1 MSTFVLKRKT
11 FSDDST
17 GKKLALGAA
26 GTLGTGAALFAG
38 AKSGKLGNTAMF
50 KANKAWGNLGARLS
64 KSGIKS
70 GEKMMISGA
79 QGMGKARGNIL
90 ADQLKNKGV
99 DAAQIQV
106 RQTRVENAVGSNQL
120 NKLINKASK

>member
-38 AKSGKLGNTAMF
+38 
-50 KANKAWGNLGARLS
+50 
-64 KSGIKS
+64 
-70 GEKMMISGA
+70 
-79 QGMGKARGNIL
+79 
-90 ADQLKNKGV
+90 
-99 DAAQIQV
+99 
-106 RQTRVENAVGSNQL
+106 
-120 NKLINKASK
+120 

>member
-17 GKKLALGAA
+17 GKKIAA
-26 GTLGTGAALFAG
+26 GTLGALGTGAALFAG

-79 QGMGKARGNIL
+79 QGIGKARGNIL

>member
-1 MSTFVLKRKT
+1 
-11 FSDDST
+11 
-17 GKKLALGAA
+17 
-26 GTLGTGAALFAG
+26 
-38 AKSGKLGNTAMF
+38 
-50 KANKAWGNLGARLS
+50 
-64 KSGIKS
+64 
-70 GEKMMISGA
+70 MMISGA

-106 RQTRVENAVGSNQL
+106 RQSRVENAVGNNQL